1 MFIEMF
7 IQTFAVII
15 VCCAI
20 GQVVSSAAR
29 RGKKQ
34 GGFKMAGV
42 DTLYMLGVMAV
53 MAFFLVSAFVGMSMA
68 KKREEGKK

>member
-1 MFIEMF
+1 
-7 IQTFAVII
+7 
-15 VCCAI
+15 
-20 GQVVSSAAR
+20 
-29 RGKKQ
+29 
-34 GGFKMAGV
+34 MAGV